1 MKQLSSSRSRYQQS
15 ANCGIA
21 NGYYSLKALVGA
33 IVRENA
39 PAVLEIDGCGALS
52 AAELGLAAGDNPG
65 RMRSEASLAMLCG
78 ASPIEASSGKT
89 VRHRLNRGGNRRAN
103 RALHSIVI
111 SRMRGDAR
119 ISECIAKRVSEGK
132 SKREAM
138 RCLKRYIARGV
149 SSLDVADGDEAC
161 RRSLP
166 CRKEEAGGTS
176 AARCRG
182 KAGNQAVCRQQHRN
196 RKGEA
201 SGGEGRL

>member
-78 ASPIEASSGKT
+78 AS
-89 VRHRLNRGGNRRAN
+89 RLRRP
-103 RALHSIVI
+103 
-111 SRMRGDAR
+111 AR
-119 ISECIAKRVSEGK
+119 Q
-132 SKREAM
+132 
-138 RCLKRYIARGV
+138 
-149 SSLDVADGDEAC
+149 DG
-161 RRSLP
+161 
-166 CRKEEAGGTS
+166 
-176 AARCRG
+176 
-182 KAGNQAVCRQQHRN
+182 QA
-196 RKGEA
+196 
-201 SGGEGRL
+201 